1 MDGDDL
7 KNTCGKE
14 ETLRF
19 LALWNCTGV
28 GSHGPIVRFYYRLYP
43 TVVIEDGSHFWRQ
56 DGALQR

>member
-1 MDGDDL
+1 V
-7 KNTCGKE
+7 KKTCGKE

-43 TVVIEDGSHFWRQ
+43 TVVIEGGSHFWRQ